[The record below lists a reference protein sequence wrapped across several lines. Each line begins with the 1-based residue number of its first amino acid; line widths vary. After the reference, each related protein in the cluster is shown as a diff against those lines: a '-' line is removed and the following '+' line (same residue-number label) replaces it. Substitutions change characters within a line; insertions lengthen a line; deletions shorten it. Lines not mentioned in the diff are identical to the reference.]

1 MEVKEPVSETLA
13 TDNPDKV
20 LVTLVDG
27 RQIELKWPRLVA
39 DSLLGTSSVTPN
51 TNETVRVA
59 FPLTEVQEIESRKP
73 DGLKTAALVVGVGAL
88 AVLALG
94 AAAAIAM
101 SNDPMFSGSSSGSSS
116 GDGDISSCPHVY
128 SWDGEDWRLD
138 SGTFGGAF
146 LATLARTDVDILEF
160 AQPEDGRLRLRVAN
174 EMSETDHVD
183 ALDLLVVDHAPGTEV
198 IPDGSGALH
207 TVGSLSAPL
216 AAIDDH
222 GRDALASVVSVDGWG
237 WESSPTGRD
246 TSVAADVR
254 SFLELEFVRPPGATG
269 ATLVID
275 GNNTTWAAWL
285 MVDFIAA
292 HGRETDAWYA
302 AMNADPIASRKL
314 AAVFAREAFLSVSV
328 KTDRGWESRG
338 IVWEAGPE
346 ISKRQAMRL
355 DLAGVAGETVRVR
368 LESVPLF
375 WHLDQVA
382 IDFSTQAAP
391 KAITV
396 EPQQVTLEADGSDL
410 LAVMADVDGAE
421 LVLETGEAAE
431 LSFQVPPLAAGQS
444 RSYLIAT
451 TGWYRIHTR
460 SSQAPPRPELAWI
473 GMEPGAVSRLAVA
486 RLNEALNMLEARA
499 ARTTKNARLDLD
511 GRGGR

>member
-1 MEVKEPVSETLA
+1 MA
-13 TDNPDKV
+13 
-20 LVTLVDG
+20 
-27 RQIELKWPRLVA
+27 
-39 DSLLGTSSVTPN
+39 
-51 TNETVRVA
+51 
-59 FPLTEVQEIESRKP
+59 
-73 DGLKTAALVVGVGAL
+73 
-88 AVLALG
+88 
-94 AAAAIAM
+94 
-101 SNDPMFSGSSSGSSS
+101 
-116 GDGDISSCPHVY
+116 GDGPHPLRHALPCPP
-128 SWDGEDWRLD
+128 GEVCVWQ
-138 SGTFGGAF
+138 A
-146 LATLARTDVDILEF
+146 
-160 AQPEDGRLRLRVAN
+160 
-174 EMSETDHVD
+174 
-183 ALDLLVVDHAPGTEV
+183 
-198 IPDGSGALH
+198 
-207 TVGSLSAPL
+207 SLSA
-216 AAIDDH
+216 
-222 GRDALASVVSVDGWG
+222 DAERL
-237 WESSPTGRD
+237 
-246 TSVAADVR
+246 
-254 SFLELEFVRPPGATG
+254 
-269 ATLVID
+269 
-275 GNNTTWAAWL
+275 AAWL
-285 MVDFIAA
+285 DVLSPGERARVERLRSPEHRSHFIAA

-421 LVLETGEAAE
+421 LVLETGDAAE